1 MKVQGNSGETQHIK
15 WRETGGKL
23 INIFLRNRKVQG
35 NWGETQK
42 YIFKA
47 YKSAGKLRGN
57 SKIHF

>member
-23 INIFLRNRKVQG
+23 INIFLSNRKVQG

-42 YIFKA
+42 INF
-47 YKSAGKLRGN
+47 N
-57 SKIHF
+57 V